1 MEKFIAAKLFF
12 LRILIKQF
20 FCYDGTIAIFRRSV
34 FLAFVLNFRKYFIT
48 EFQIIQYVLKI
59 SDLQDAPSI
68 NIFMILRAC
77 PALRVGLFRVA
88 FTLHS
93 SRRPRRLERASRALH
108 IPHAFPQS

>member
-1 MEKFIAAKLFF
+1 MNFNKT
-12 LRILIKQF
+12 IL
-20 FCYDGTIAIFRRSV
+20 CHDGTIAIFRRSV

-59 SDLQDAPSI
+59 SDW
-68 NIFMILRAC
+68 AC

-108 IPHAFPQS
+108 IPHADKMKFK